1 MIRRPEA
8 GKQAGEQVVSF
19 TCHVTMKFMR
29 RSQKILS
36 CIARVRRE
44 LELENLCNQEASFKR
59 FEILMMLPLG
69 ELCYA
74 AAE

>member
-8 GKQAGEQVVSF
+8 GMQAGEQVVSF

-44 LELENLCNQEASFKR
+44 LELEPLQSRSFIQEIR
-59 FEILMMLPLG
+59 DTNDV
-69 ELCYA
+69 A
-74 AAE
+74 ARGA

>member
-8 GKQAGEQVVSF
+8 GMQAGEQVVSF

-44 LELENLCNQEASFKR
+44 LENLCNQEASFKR

-69 ELCYA
+69 ELSYA